1 MLKERM
7 IKLNLVEKWSPI
19 IFYSSNKIPP
29 INRGLIDVVKL
40 AECLESYEKRYID
53 YPHILKMLL
62 PQIRIQLDIPEISMI
77 KRDGGIHYVKI
88 SPYIDESSY
97 NQKKYDHILIPVEN
111 ELDITSFVSPPR
123 SILMDGGMGKTIFRG
138 IDL

>member
-7 IKLNLVEKWSPI
+7 VKLNLVDKWYSI
-19 IFYSSNKIPP
+19 IFYSSEKIPP
-29 INRGLIDVVKL
+29 INRGVIDVVKL
-40 AECLESYEKRYID
+40 AECLELYEKRYID
-53 YPHILKMLL
+53 YPHILKILL

-77 KRDGGIHYVKI
+77 KRDEGIHYVKI

-97 NQKKYDHILIPVEN
+97 NQKKYDHILIPIEN

-123 SILMDGGMGKTIFRG
+123 NILMDGGMGKTIFRG